1 MKMNISKCNF
11 AGDGVPLKYYLS
23 YAAETV
29 KAFGANLKLDSKQNI
44 FSTPPTHCLNC
55 TFGEFQN

>member
-29 KAFGANLKLDSKQNI
+29 KALGGKFEIRFKTKHI
-44 FSTPPTHCLNC
+44 FKSPNSLSQLHIW
-55 TFGEFQN
+55 

>member
-1 MKMNISKCNF
+1 MKMIISKCNF

-29 KAFGANLKLDSKQNI
+29 KALGANLKLDSKQNI
-44 FSTPPTHCLNC
+44 FNSPNSLSQLHIW
-55 TFGEFQN
+55 